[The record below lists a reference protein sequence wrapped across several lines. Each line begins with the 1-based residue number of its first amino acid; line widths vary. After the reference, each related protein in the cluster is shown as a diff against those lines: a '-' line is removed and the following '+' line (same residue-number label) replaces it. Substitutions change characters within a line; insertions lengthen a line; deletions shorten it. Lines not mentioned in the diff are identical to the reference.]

1 MEKSTPTQQTVAH
14 GPDHEHLSRKQKR
27 QLLNKVGDLT
37 MNADD
42 MMKEY
47 DAVEEQEED
56 AQWTTI
62 KLGEKTGRK
71 NSLHPATQA
80 TKIHLHYPQVLKS
93 SIQATA
99 MSHHQFQG

>member
-1 MEKSTPTQQTVAH
+1 
-14 GPDHEHLSRKQKR
+14 
-27 QLLNKVGDLT
+27 

-62 KLGEKTGRK
+62 KLGEKPGGK

-80 TKIHLHYPQVLKS
+80 TKIHLHYPQLLKS
-93 SIQATA
+93 SIEATA
-99 MSHHQFQG
+99 MSPHQFQG

>member
-1 MEKSTPTQQTVAH
+1 
-14 GPDHEHLSRKQKR
+14 
-27 QLLNKVGDLT
+27 
-37 MNADD
+37 MNAND

-71 NSLHPATQA
+71 KFT
-80 TKIHLHYPQVLKS
+80 TS
-93 SIQATA
+93 SDT
-99 MSHHQFQG
+99 SHQNPP

>member
-1 MEKSTPTQQTVAH
+1 
-14 GPDHEHLSRKQKR
+14 
-27 QLLNKVGDLT
+27 

-47 DAVEEQEED
+47 DAVDEEEED
-56 AQWTTI
+56 AQWTII
-62 KLGEKTGRK
+62 KMEESTGRK
-71 NSLHPATQA
+71 NSLHPATHP
-80 TKIHLHYPQVLKS
+80 TKIHLHFPQVLKS